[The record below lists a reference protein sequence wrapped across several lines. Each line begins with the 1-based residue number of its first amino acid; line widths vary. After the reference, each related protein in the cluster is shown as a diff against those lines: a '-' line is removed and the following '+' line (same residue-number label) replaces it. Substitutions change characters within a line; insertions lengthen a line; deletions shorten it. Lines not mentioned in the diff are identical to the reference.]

1 MLIFTELRN
10 NIKYLKIVSQVLVGT
25 KKYAYFS
32 DRNNNFIIKDYMFHQ
47 NENNMNTKEK
57 IKKFFLLAQELQE
70 LATEGEDNFF
80 ELVKEAE
87 SEMDPEEEFLLED
100 VVRFSSDLQD
110 AIACGYTNL
119 IDYMDD

>member
-1 MLIFTELRN
+1 
-10 NIKYLKIVSQVLVGT
+10 
-25 KKYAYFS
+25 
-32 DRNNNFIIKDYMFHQ
+32 MFHQ

-87 SEMDPEEEFLLED
+87 SEMDSEEEFLLKD

>member
-1 MLIFTELRN
+1 
-10 NIKYLKIVSQVLVGT
+10 
-25 KKYAYFS
+25 
-32 DRNNNFIIKDYMFHQ
+32 MFHQ

-87 SEMDPEEEFLLED
+87 SEMDADEEFILED
-100 VVRFSSDLQD
+100 VVRFSSDLKE
-110 AIACGYTNL
+110 AIAHGYSNL

>member
-1 MLIFTELRN
+1 
-10 NIKYLKIVSQVLVGT
+10 
-25 KKYAYFS
+25 
-32 DRNNNFIIKDYMFHQ
+32 
-47 NENNMNTKEK
+47 MNTKEK

-87 SEMDPEEEFLLED
+87 SEMDADEEFILED
-100 VVRFSSDLQD
+100 VVRFSSDLKE
-110 AIACGYTNL
+110 AIAHGYSNL

>member
-1 MLIFTELRN
+1 
-10 NIKYLKIVSQVLVGT
+10 
-25 KKYAYFS
+25 
-32 DRNNNFIIKDYMFHQ
+32 
-47 NENNMNTKEK
+47 MNTKEK

-87 SEMDPEEEFLLED
+87 SEMDSEEEFVLED
-100 VVRFSSDLQD
+100 VVRFASDLEN
-110 AIACGYTNL
+110 AISYGYTNL

>member
-1 MLIFTELRN
+1 
-10 NIKYLKIVSQVLVGT
+10 
-25 KKYAYFS
+25 
-32 DRNNNFIIKDYMFHQ
+32 
-47 NENNMNTKEK
+47 MNTKEK

-87 SEMDPEEEFLLED
+87 SEMDSEEEFILED
-100 VVRFSSDLQD
+100 VVRFSSDLKE
-110 AIACGYTNL
+110 AIAHGYSNL

>member
-1 MLIFTELRN
+1 
-10 NIKYLKIVSQVLVGT
+10 
-25 KKYAYFS
+25 
-32 DRNNNFIIKDYMFHQ
+32 MFHQ

-100 VVRFSSDLQD
+100 VVRFSSDLKE
-110 AIACGYTNL
+110 AIAHGYSNL

>member
-1 MLIFTELRN
+1 
-10 NIKYLKIVSQVLVGT
+10 
-25 KKYAYFS
+25 
-32 DRNNNFIIKDYMFHQ
+32 
-47 NENNMNTKEK
+47 MNKKEK

-87 SEMDPEEEFLLED
+87 SEMDADEEFILED
-100 VVRFSSDLQD
+100 VVRFSSDLKE
-110 AIACGYTNL
+110 AIAHGYSNL